1 MFSAGKGCGLF
12 PRMCKSPLG
21 MFGIPCSGG
30 NSPAGFRTA
39 AASSA
44 AAAPSEE
51 VYQWTPVGSVISGA
65 PEPDGGA
72 GKVYD
77 CTNGGR
83 WAASAP
89 GVDKDIYVGLDAKI
103 QYNNNM

>member
-1 MFSAGKGCGLF
+1 MDGGAGIVYGPFRMCGPPFGLF
-12 PRMCKSPLG
+12 GRAG
-21 MFGIPCSGG
+21 SGG

-39 AASSA
+39 AASPSSGGA

-51 VYQWTPVGSVISGA
+51 VYQWTPVGSVVCGA

-72 GKVYD
+72 GKMYD

-89 GVDKDIYVGLDAKI
+89 VADIV
-103 QYNNNM
+103 